1 MGSRARSPEGGN
13 CLAGKVLVEDLPK
26 RSISQNEI
34 YNWLKKYGN
43 ISEIAVY
50 SRCLVVQFDS
60 DIEAAGAVQCENG
73 ALQFGTKVSVKHM
86 EASDLKALRRAGPP
100 IDRFYFHSQRHS
112 GSTSD
117 RDRDRERGRIS
128 SRRDQFRDRSKTP
141 DTKRLRDVSP
151 RRHSRSPIK
160 SRNDRRTVHPLNW
173 LSEVAERD
181 NKLNGSSLLGPAAVP
196 TEKPVVNPPPY
207 MVAIITLQQDLVPYA
222 EIIEQRVTKT
232 LNPSGDPPI
241 THIVVLLKTE
251 HLKLCLADLT
261 KDGVPFAIICTT
273 SNKSHNSCSL
283 RILYTSTQHEH
294 RNMPL
299 DDAMSLLHREY
310 TAYLTKTTSETKA
323 DPPEDADFLPPSRHL
338 ASLLRML
345 ADSRVLSIGELDEI
359 SAFVQ
364 ERKRRLEGHRTA
376 VASSENTA
384 ELKSRILSMLYP
396 QPATSTAPAVTSS
409 AVSADTAPQTSTI
422 TATSIGNK
430 LAENLSNPVV
440 QKAIDTLMSY
450 PTNSTS
456 NQKTSGTTDTQNVP
470 SKNTFRNNV
479 KMQPSTVTGPYP
491 PNNMKQNPNWS
502 YEDSSS
508 YRSGRPPMP
517 NDFDQSIPYGQHTR
531 PNAAYMSHEYPGEES
546 RKGPGFTDSR
556 GLKGAY
562 SSEYEMQGMVPESN
576 GEYAG
581 ETYPGW
587 PRQRRNKRGGKVAP
601 ADSYQY
607 LDPKSYARQSID
619 QPSQQP
625 ADLMSTEVYPLGSVA
640 EAYNY
645 SQAPSLLGSGV
656 RGRSQRMTGGNSA
669 YNNYNYQAF
678 GPQQPNSMN
687 PYQQQQQQ
695 QPYGYTN
702 PSSFY

>member
-1 MGSRARSPEGGN
+1 MEAEIGPTVVKEV
-13 CLAGKVLVEDLPK
+13 LKVATSLNLWIRKVT
-26 RSISQNEI
+26 EI
-34 YNWLKKYGN
+34 V
-43 ISEIAVY
+43 VY

-73 ALQFGTKVSVKHM
+73 ALLFGTKVSVKHM

-100 IDRFYFHSQRHS
+100 IDRFPSHSQRHS

-117 RDRDRERGRIS
+117 RDRDKERGRIS
-128 SRRDQFRDRSKTP
+128 SRRDQFRDRSRTP
-141 DTKRLRDVSP
+141 DTKRPRDVSP
-151 RRHSRSPIK
+151 RRHSRSPVK

-181 NKLNGSSLLGPAAVP
+181 NKLNGSSLLGSAAVP
-196 TEKPVVNPPPY
+196 IEKPVVKSPPY
-207 MVAIITLQQDLVPYA
+207 LVAIITVQHYLVPYA
-222 EIIEQRVTKT
+222 EIIEQRITKT
-232 LNPSGDPPI
+232 LNPSGGPPI
-241 THIVVLLKTE
+241 THIVVLLSAD
-251 HLKLCLADLT
+251 HLQPCLADLT
-261 KDGVPFAIICTT
+261 KDGVPFAITCTMP
-273 SNKSHNSCSL
+273 NKSHNSCSL
-283 RILYTSTQHEH
+283 RILYTPTQHEH

-299 DDAMSLLHREY
+299 DGAMSLLHREY
-310 TAYLTKTTSETKA
+310 TAYMTKITSEEKT
-323 DPPEDADFLPPSRHL
+323 DPPEDANFLPPSRHL

-359 SAFVQ
+359 SAFVL
-364 ERKRRLEGHRTA
+364 ERKRRLEGHQTA
-376 VASSENTA
+376 VASNENTA

-409 AVSADTAPQTSTI
+409 AVSANITPQTSTI
-422 TATSIGNK
+422 TTTSIGNK

-450 PTNSTS
+450 PTNSASCDS
-456 NQKTSGTTDTQNVP
+456 NQKTSGTTDIQGVP
-470 SKNTFRNNV
+470 SKNTLRNNM
-479 KMQPSTVTGPYP
+479 KMQSSTATGPYP
-491 PNNMKQNPNWS
+491 PNMKQNSWT
-502 YEDSSS
+502 YEDGSS
-508 YRSGRPPMP
+508 YRSGRPLMP
-517 NDFDQSIPYGQHTR
+517 NEFDQSIPYGQHTR

-556 GLKGAY
+556 GLRGAY
-562 SSEYEMQGMVPESN
+562 SSEYEIQGKVPESN
-576 GEYAG
+576 GECAE

-607 LDPKSYARQSID
+607 LDPKNYAHQSVD
-619 QPSQQP
+619 QPTQQP
-625 ADLMSTEVYPLGSVA
+625 ADLMSTEVYPLGNVA

-645 SQAPSLLGSGV
+645 SQAPSLLGPGV

-695 QPYGYTN
+695 SYGYTN